1 MIWASCERLLGW
13 TFGAADGVSRCCAS
27 GGKMAVIWS
36 WLRLALIVLGDA
48 WLFLLALGYMAQQ
61 FLGVVDDLLG
71 VSDAE
76 VEGEPVR
83 GR

>member
-1 MIWASCERLLGW
+1 
-13 TFGAADGVSRCCAS
+13 
-27 GGKMAVIWS
+27 MAVIWS